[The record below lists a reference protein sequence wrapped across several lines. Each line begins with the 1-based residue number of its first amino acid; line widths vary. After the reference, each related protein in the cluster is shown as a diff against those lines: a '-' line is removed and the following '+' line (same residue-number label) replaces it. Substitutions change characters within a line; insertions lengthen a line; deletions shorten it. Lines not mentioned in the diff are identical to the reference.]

1 MSFSRLGERPVK
13 QTIYIDVL
21 VGVNLFI
28 NYFLL
33 LCVSKFLSLETRR
46 RRLVA
51 AALLGA
57 AYSLTILLPELS
69 PALSLPLKLLMSL
82 SIVLAAFGYHG
93 IRRLV
98 RATVAFYLTSFAFAG
113 LMLAL
118 WYFFAPQ
125 GLMIRNSVVYFNIS
139 PLALIALT
147 VVCYGCVTLFRR
159 VTGRQMPRELNCRI
173 VIERGGRTCS
183 CAARVDTGNTLR
195 EPFSGDPV
203 AVVYEPA
210 IASLIPPK
218 ESLNFRLVPFDAV
231 SGNGVLEAF
240 RPDRLTV
247 YSGGKTFETRKV
259 FIAAAKTKLGESD
272 ALLNP
277 DLLQKTSG

>member
-1 MSFSRLGERPVK
+1 MK

-33 LCVSKFLSLETRR
+33 LCVSDFLTLEGKRK
-46 RRLVA
+46 RLVA

-57 AYSLTILLPELS
+57 AYSLTILLPELP
-69 PALSLPLKLLMSL
+69 PALSLPLRLLMSL
-82 SIVLAAFGYHG
+82 SIVLAAFGYRG
-93 IRRLV
+93 VRSLI
-98 RATVAFYLTSFAFAG
+98 RATVAFYLVSFAFAG
-113 LMLAL
+113 MMLVL
-118 WYFFAPQ
+118 WHFFAPQ

-139 PLALIALT
+139 PLVLIVLT
-147 VVCYGCVTLFRR
+147 IVCYGAVTLFHRI
-159 VTGRQMPRELNCRI
+159 TGRRMPEKLNCRI

-183 CAARVDTGNTLR
+183 CTARVDTGNTLR

-203 AVVYEPA
+203 TVVYEPV
-210 IASLIPPK
+210 IAGLIPPK
-218 ESLNFRLVPFDAV
+218 ESLNFRLIPFDAV
-231 SGNGVLEAF
+231 SGRGVLEAF

-247 YSGGKTFETRKV
+247 FSGGETFETRKV
-259 FIAAAKTKLGESD
+259 FIAAAKTKLGEFD